1 MYGQTQDNEQTTIS
15 VQSTTKGFAVLS
27 AASIIVK
34 ILSLLYIP
42 VLLAIIGEEG
52 NGIYAA
58 AYQVYVF
65 VYVLT
70 NSGLPVAISKLVAEL
85 IAVKNYKDAVR
96 SFKIARFLLMVVGI
110 FMSILM
116 MLLARPLSKALNFE
130 KSYLAILAL
139 SPTLIFTSIASAYR
153 GYFQGRGNMVPT
165 AVSQVIEQIANS
177 VFTLVFAALLIKISL
192 EAACAGG
199 TVGTSIGALFSM
211 TFLVLFYRRNKK
223 IVVPKGYLSQE
234 IERYS
239 YKELLMKILSYSI
252 PITLSVGL
260 QYAGNLV
267 DLWNTKSRL
276 LAAGFADDVATKMY
290 GYLYKYTQLMH
301 VPTSII
307 AALAAAVLPAISG
320 AVASKDRL
328 SAQNKVNYAFKL
340 CLLIVMPS
348 SVGLS
353 VLSKP
358 IYSLIK
364 FGEGWHIML
373 YGSVVIILMS
383 LVQIQ
388 AITLQGAGRLYTV
401 TFNQTIGIIV
411 KILVNYFVI
420 SIPGINILGS
430 VVGSIVGFSI
440 PLILN
445 SLVIKNDLKL
455 EVNLFKFALK
465 PFISSALMGATV
477 FVVHKGIYF
486 LFGFIP
492 LGYVVNAIATIVA
505 IFTGII
511 AYLFILIKIKGITGE
526 DLEALPAKFIKLV
539 PAKVLRMIEETDYGQ
554 N

>member
-1 MYGQTQDNEQTTIS
+1 MYEQTQDSEQTTIS

-34 ILSLLYIP
+34 VLSLLYIP

-85 IAVKNYKDAVR
+85 IAVRNYKDAVR
-96 SFKIARFLLMVVGI
+96 SFKIARFLLLVVGI
-110 FMSILM
+110 CMSILM
-116 MLLARPLSKALNFE
+116 LLLAGPLSKALNFE

-139 SPTLIFTSIASAYR
+139 SPTLIFTSAASAYR

-165 AVSQVIEQIANS
+165 AISQVIEQIANTI
-177 VFTLVFAALLIKISL
+177 FTLVFAALLIKYSL

-199 TVGTSIGALFSM
+199 TIGTSLGALCSM
-211 TFLVLFYRRNKK
+211 IFLILFYRENKK
-223 IVVPKGYLSQE
+223 IVVPKGYLDQE

-239 YKELLMKILSYSI
+239 YKELLMKILAYSI

-276 LAAGFADDVATKMY
+276 LVAGFADDAATKMY
-290 GYLYKYTQLMH
+290 GYLHKYTQLMH

-320 AVASKDRL
+320 AVASKDKL
-328 SAQNKVNYAFKL
+328 STQNKVSYAFRL
-340 CLLIVMPS
+340 CFLIVMPS

-388 AITLQGAGRLYTV
+388 TITLQGAGRLYTV
-401 TFNQTIGIIV
+401 TLNQTIGIVV
-411 KILVNYFVI
+411 KILINYFLI
-420 SIPGINILGS
+420 SIPSINILGS
-430 VVGSIVGFSI
+430 VVGSVVGFCI

-445 SLVIKNDLKL
+445 SIVIKNNLKI

-465 PFISSALMGATV
+465 PFVSSALMGVTV
-477 FVVHKGIYF
+477 FAVYKSFYF
-486 LFGFIP
+486 LIGFIP
-492 LGYVVNAIATIVA
+492 VEYVVNAISAIIA
-505 IFTGII
+505 IFAGFI
-511 AYLFILIKIKGITGE
+511 AYLIILIKIKGITGE
-526 DLEALPAKFIKLV
+526 DLEALPAKFLKLI
-539 PAKVLRMIEETDYGQ
+539 PAKILNMIEEIDCG
-554 N
+554 

>member
-1 MYGQTQDNEQTTIS
+1 MS

-34 ILSLLYIP
+34 VLSLLYIP

-85 IAVKNYKDAVR
+85 IAVRNFKDAVR

-110 FMSILM
+110 FMSMLM

-139 SPTLIFTSIASAYR
+139 SPTLIFTSTASAYR

-177 VFTLVFAALLIKISL
+177 IFTIVFAALFIKISL

-199 TVGTSIGALFSM
+199 TVGTSLGALFSM
-211 TFLVLFYRRNKK
+211 TFLILFYRRNKK
-223 IVVPKGYLSQE
+223 IVVPKGYLVQVTE
-234 IERYS
+234 IYS
-239 YKELLMKILSYSI
+239 YKELFMKILSYSI

-290 GYLYKYTQLMH
+290 SYLYKYTQLMH

-320 AVASKDRL
+320 AVAANDRL
-328 SAQNKVNYAFKL
+328 STQNKVNYAFKL

-353 VLSKP
+353 VLSKQ

-388 AITLQGAGRLYTV
+388 AITLQGAGKLYTV
-401 TFNQTIGIIV
+401 TINQTIGVII
-411 KILVNYFVI
+411 KILINYFVI
-420 SIPGINILGS
+420 SIPSVNILGS
-430 VVGSIVGFSI
+430 IIGSIVGFSV

-445 SLVIKNDLKL
+445 SIVIKNNLKI
-455 EVNLFKFALK
+455 EVNLFKIALK
-465 PFISSALMGATV
+465 PFVSSLLMGLTV
-477 FVVHKGIYF
+477 FAVYDVFF
-486 LFGFIP
+486 LLLGFIP
-492 LGYVVNAIATIVA
+492 VEYIANAISTILAILAGVVA
-505 IFTGII
+505 YI
-511 AYLFILIKIKGITGE
+511 FILIKIKGITGE
-526 DLEALPAKFIKLV
+526 DLEALPAKFLKLI
-539 PAKVLRMIEETDYGQ
+539 PADLLNVIRE

>member
-1 MYGQTQDNEQTTIS
+1 MYEQTQDNEQTTIS

-34 ILSLLYIP
+34 VLSLLYIP

-85 IAVKNYKDAVR
+85 IAVRNYKDAVR

-110 FMSILM
+110 FMSVLM
-116 MLLARPLSKALNFE
+116 MLLAGPLAKVVKFE
-130 KSYLAILAL
+130 KAHLAIVAL
-139 SPTLIFTSIASAYR
+139 SPTLIFTSTASAYR

-165 AVSQVIEQIANS
+165 AISQVIEQVANTI
-177 VFTLVFAALLIKISL
+177 FTLVFAALFIKYSL

-199 TVGTSIGALFSM
+199 TIGTSLGAFCSM
-211 TFLVLFYRRNKK
+211 TFLILFYRENKK
-223 IVVPKGYLSQE
+223 IVVPKGYLRQE
-234 IERYS
+234 YERYS
-239 YKELLMKILSYSI
+239 YKELLMKILAYSV

-290 GYLYKYTQLMH
+290 GYLNKYTQLMH

-320 AVASKDRL
+320 AVASKDKL
-328 SAQNKVNYAFKL
+328 STQNKINYAFKL
-340 CLLIVMPS
+340 CFLIVLPA

-358 IYSLIK
+358 IYSLIR
-364 FGEGWHIML
+364 FGEGWYIML
-373 YGSVVIILMS
+373 YGSVVIVLMS

-388 AITLQGAGRLYTV
+388 TITLQGTGRLYTV
-401 TFNQTIGIIV
+401 TINQTIGIIA
-411 KILVNYFVI
+411 KILINYFLI

-430 VVGSIVGFSI
+430 VVGSVVGFSI

-445 SLVIKNDLKL
+445 SMVIKNDLKI

-465 PFISSALMGATV
+465 PFISSVLMGAAV
-477 FVVHKGIYF
+477 FAVYKGF
-486 LFGFIP
+486 HLLLGFIP
-492 LGYVVNAIATIVA
+492 AEYVTNAISAIIA
-505 IFTGII
+505 IFTGVIT
-511 AYLFILIKIKGITGE
+511 YLLVLIKIKGITGE
-526 DLEALPAKFIKLV
+526 DLEALPARFLKLV
-539 PAKVLRMIEETDYGQ
+539 PAKILNMIKENDYCG
-554 N
+554 